1 MTGKPVLFMSL
12 KFMIYCKGVFLPTS
26 IVLISLLFGCSSGPE
41 KLGRLDLVKWRQDRA
56 ACAGVRSGLVSDFK
70 IEQANLMGKF
80 ADDVG
85 NILGKPDIH
94 QLGGRNQKFY
104 VYFLEKGIQC
114 EDITKPSPA
123 LKVILRFNAVGLL
136 SEITYQNDLPK

>member
-1 MTGKPVLFMSL
+1 MNDEIKIRRRG
-12 KFMIYCKGVFLPTS
+12 
-26 IVLISLLFGCSSGPE
+26 LLALALVGLMANCSSGPE
-41 KLGRLDLVKWRQDRA
+41 KLGQLDLVKWRQDRA
-56 ACAGVRSGLVSDFK
+56 ACAGIRPTLLADFK

-85 NILGKPDIH
+85 SMLGKPDIH
-94 QLGGRNQKFY
+94 QLGGRSQKLY
-104 VYFLEKGIQC
+104 VYFLEKGPQC

-136 SEITYQNDLPK
+136 SEITYQNDLPE

>member
-1 MTGKPVLFMSL
+1 MG
-12 KFMIYCKGVFLPTS
+12 YYRAGVPDSRFWLLGLG
-26 IVLISLLFGCSSGPE
+26 LIGFITLSGCSSAPE
-41 KLGRLDLVKWRQDRA
+41 KLGSLDLVKWREDRG
-56 ACAGVRSGLVSDFK
+56 ACADIRSGLVDDFK

-85 NILGKPDIH
+85 EMLGKPDIH
-94 QLGGRNQKFY
+94 QLAGRSQKLY
-104 VYFLEKGIQC
+104 VYFLEKGPQC

-136 SEITYQNDLPK
+136 SEITYQNDLPE

>member
-1 MTGKPVLFMSL
+1 MNDEWSVMRCMVLVT
-12 KFMIYCKGVFLPTS
+12 VF
-26 IVLISLLFGCSSGPE
+26 IGLLAGCSSGPE
-41 KLGRLDLVKWRQDRA
+41 KLGRLDLVKWREDRG
-56 ACAGVRSGLVSDFK
+56 ACAGIRPGLVDDFK

-85 NILGKPDIH
+85 EILGKPDIH

-104 VYFLEKGIQC
+104 VYFLEKGRQC

-136 SEITYQNDLPK
+136 SEITYQNELPE

>member
-1 MTGKPVLFMSL
+1 MSTKPMRFWGKGTLT
-12 KFMIYCKGVFLPTS
+12 I
-26 IVLISLLFGCSSGPE
+26 LISVGLLIGCKSAPD
-41 KLGRLDLVKWRQDRA
+41 KLGKLDLIKWRQDRA
-56 ACAGVRSGLVSDFK
+56 ACEGIRPTLVDDFK

-85 NILGKPDIH
+85 VILGRPDIH

-104 VYFLEKGIQC
+104 VYFLEKGTQC
-114 EDITKPSPA
+114 DDISKPSSA

-136 SEITYQNDLPK
+136 SEITYQNDLPE

>member
-1 MTGKPVLFMSL
+1 MSTKPMHFWGKGTLT
-12 KFMIYCKGVFLPTS
+12 I
-26 IVLISLLFGCSSGPE
+26 LISVGLLIGCKSAPD
-41 KLGRLDLVKWRQDRA
+41 KLGKLDLVKWRQDRA
-56 ACAGVRSGLVSDFK
+56 ACEGIRPTLVDDFK

-85 NILGKPDIH
+85 VILGRPDIH

-104 VYFLEKGIQC
+104 VYFLEKGTQC
-114 EDITKPSPA
+114 DDISKPSSA

-136 SEITYQNDLPK
+136 SEITYQNDLPE

>member
-1 MTGKPVLFMSL
+1 MSFRRCVHL
-12 KFMIYCKGVFLPTS
+12 ITIPFLV
-26 IVLISLLFGCSSGPE
+26 IFLIACSSGPE

-56 ACAGVRSGLVSDFK
+56 ACAGIRPELVADFK

-94 QLGGRNQKFY
+94 QLGSRNQKFY

-136 SEITYQNDLPK
+136 SEITYQNDLPE